1 MDSLTHIVLGAA
13 VGELVAGKKLGKRS
27 WLAGAF
33 LQTVPD
39 FDFIAGL
46 WCNPAEDLLAH
57 RGFTHSFFFIV
68 LVASLFSWG
77 ITRTKWGSR
86 AHLNFWLT
94 FVSVEL
100 LVHVLLDGFNVYG
113 TAWFEPFAHQR
124 VSFDVLFVA
133 DPFLTIPLVL
143 GVFWIIFFLRSRAKR
158 IKTVL
163 AVLSYCLLYISYGS
177 NNKLIIEGE
186 VKRAL
191 VEKQINYDRYL
202 ITPTPFNTWLWYI
215 IIERK
220 DDFLIGYRSV
230 FDTTSS
236 IQLTSTPKKHEWLQG
251 LKPREH
257 PNNNKFLIQRG
268 RVQGW
273 SLQSA
278 QKFAQRIFHAN

>member
-113 TAWFEPFAHQR
+113 TALP
-124 VSFDVLFVA
+124 
-133 DPFLTIPLVL
+133 LTPGFGILL
-143 GVFWIIFFLRSRAKR
+143 LSEKMIF
-158 IKTVL
+158 
-163 AVLSYCLLYISYGS
+163 
-177 NNKLIIEGE
+177 
-186 VKRAL
+186 
-191 VEKQINYDRYL
+191 
-202 ITPTPFNTWLWYI
+202 
-215 IIERK
+215 
-220 DDFLIGYRSV
+220 
-230 FDTTSS
+230 
-236 IQLTSTPKKHEWLQG
+236 
-251 LKPREH
+251 
-257 PNNNKFLIQRG
+257 
-268 RVQGW
+268 
-273 SLQSA
+273 
-278 QKFAQRIFHAN
+278 